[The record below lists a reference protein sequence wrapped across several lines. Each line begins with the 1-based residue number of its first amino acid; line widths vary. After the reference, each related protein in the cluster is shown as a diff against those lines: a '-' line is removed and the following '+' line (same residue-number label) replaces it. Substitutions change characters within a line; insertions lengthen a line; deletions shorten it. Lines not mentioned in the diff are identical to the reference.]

1 MYDLFSEL
9 FDDFGFVSVI
19 PVQNEQKRC
28 PLCGHS
34 YSDFKRTG
42 KLGCSK
48 CYKTF
53 KNILTPTLK
62 QIHQN
67 PFHTG
72 KVPSS
77 FDEHIN
83 KKRKLEKL
91 KKQLSDAVK
100 SEDYESAA
108 KLHGQIKQLERGDN
122 K

>member
-9 FDDFGFVSVI
+9 FDDFGFVSAI
-19 PVQNEQKRC
+19 PVQHEEKRC

-34 YSDFKRTG
+34 YSDFKRSG

-48 CYKTF
+48 CYKVF
-53 KNILTPTLK
+53 KNALIPTLK

-72 KVPSS
+72 KVPAS
-77 FDEHIN
+77 FDEQIN
-83 KKRKLEKL
+83 KKRKLEDL
-91 KKQLSDAVK
+91 KNQLSEAVK
-100 SEDYESAA
+100 AEDYEQAA
-108 KLHGQIKQLERGDN
+108 KLHSQIKEIERGDN